1 MSESKIIIKS
11 PSAIDL
17 SEFKKDKTNVTKYG
31 LPPEIKFCKK
41 CVISNQRPNSAIE
54 FKHTENSKK
63 TTINF
68 NESGV
73 CDACIVTEKKNDNID
88 WEKRES
94 ELIELCNKYRSHN
107 GSYDCLVPGS
117 GGKDSFYASHVLKY
131 KYKMMVII
139 VC

>member
-31 LPPEIKFCKK
+31 LPAEIKFCKK
-41 CVISNQRPNSAIE
+41 CVISNQRPNSAVE

-94 ELIELCNKYRSHN
+94 ELIELCNKYRSN
-107 GSYDCLVPGS
+107 N
-117 GGKDSFYASHVLKY
+117 KTN
-131 KYKMMVII
+131 
-139 VC
+139 